1 MMNYINTVKIL
12 ISPIV
17 KDINNI
23 QIRMLNE
30 NDNELEI
37 LIMTSDSDFA
47 RLIGKKG
54 LIIDSIRRLV
64 NVKASREQK
73 RIKVSLE
80 AFNE

>member
-12 ISPIV
+12 IILIV

-37 LIMTSDSDFA
+37 IIMISDSDLA
-47 RLIGKKG
+47 RLIGKKR

-64 NVKASREQK
+64 NVKTPREQK
-73 RIKVSLE
+73 RIKLSLE

>member
-1 MMNYINTVKIL
+1 MNYINTVKIL
-12 ISPIV
+12 IILIV

-37 LIMTSDSDFA
+37 IIMISDSDLA
-47 RLIGKKG
+47 RLIGKKR

-64 NVKASREQK
+64 NVKTPREQK
-73 RIKVSLE
+73 RIKLSLE

>member
-1 MMNYINTVKIL
+1 MNYINTVKIL

-37 LIMTSDSDFA
+37 LIMTSDSDLA

-54 LIIDSIRRLV
+54 LIIDSICRLV